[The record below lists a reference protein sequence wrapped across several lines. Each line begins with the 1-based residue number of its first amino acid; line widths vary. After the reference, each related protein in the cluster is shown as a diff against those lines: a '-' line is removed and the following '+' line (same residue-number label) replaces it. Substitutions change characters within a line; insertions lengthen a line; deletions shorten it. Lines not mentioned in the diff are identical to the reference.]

1 MGFEEKHLSSS
12 SGDNMSPETE
22 IGTVVDI
29 GDEGTRNFYGSSV
42 SDSYRMKSEIMNQCM
57 EEIGM
62 GRYQWEL
69 FVVSGFGWIT
79 DNFWSQGIG
88 SIQPSVALEF
98 SGVTNITLSS
108 VAYYAGLIFGAFF
121 WGTSADL
128 IGRKPAFNATL
139 IIGG

>member
-1 MGFEEKHLSSS
+1 
-12 SGDNMSPETE
+12 MSPETE

-62 GRYQWEL
+62 GRRDSPAPLEYCLLTHKDRYQWEL

-79 DNFWSQGIG
+79 DN
-88 SIQPSVALEF
+88 L
-98 SGVTNITLSS
+98 
-108 VAYYAGLIFGAFF
+108 
-121 WGTSADL
+121 
-128 IGRKPAFNATL
+128 
-139 IIGG
+139 